1 MKTAIVGS
9 RCATAADYGL
19 IGENLPPG
27 TTEIISGGA
36 QGVDQLARRYALEH
50 GLPLREFLP
59 DYRQFG
65 KIAPIL
71 RNNTIVQQADF
82 VLCLWDGRSPGT
94 QNVISL
100 CLKLGKPLRVV
111 PLNR

>member
-50 GLPLREFLP
+50 GLPLR
-59 DYRQFG
+59 QFG